1 MEESR
6 KTDLAVK
13 MLENVQSLI
22 KFSDTKINVLLVI
35 SGITTTYV
43 LSAYKLKIS
52 DYDYLSVI
60 LGCFYV
66 SFFIFLYFSVQ
77 TIAPRKAKHSGNSIS
92 KVIYFKHVT
101 ERNNANDYFEDYIK
115 IEEASVL
122 KDFVYQIYENSH
134 IAETK
139 FENYKKSLVLLKIQ
153 IVIFFILLIANNL

>member
-43 LSAYKLKIS
+43 LSTYKHKIL
-52 DYDYLSVI
+52 DYNWLSVI
-60 LGCFYV
+60 LLFFYI

-77 TIAPRKAKHSGNSIS
+77 TIAPRKAKHTGKFIS

-101 ERNNANDYFEDYIK
+101 ERNNANEYFEDYNK
-115 IEEASVL
+115 IEEATIL

-139 FENYKKSLVLLKIQ
+139 FENYNKSLVYLKIQ
-153 IVIFFILLIANNL
+153 IFIFFILLIANIF